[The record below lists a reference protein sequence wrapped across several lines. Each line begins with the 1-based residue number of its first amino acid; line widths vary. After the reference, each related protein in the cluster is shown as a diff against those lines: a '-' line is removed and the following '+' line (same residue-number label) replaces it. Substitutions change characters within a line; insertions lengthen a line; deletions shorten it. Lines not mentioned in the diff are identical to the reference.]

1 MQHVDFPHPRPL
13 PGLSGGLCPAGE
25 GGTKVAVIGAEPY
38 EGIGSMLEVKDLVV
52 HYGGVAAV
60 KGVSF
65 RVPEGTV
72 VSLIGANG
80 AGKSTILR
88 TISGLKGPTSG
99 DILFR
104 GQPIHGRMP
113 HDLVRFGIAHVPEGR
128 RLFPKMTVR
137 ENLLM
142 GAYLQGQKLALEET
156 LATVFEHFPRLRE
169 RLTQRA
175 GSLSGG
181 EQQMLAIGR
190 ALMARPTL
198 LLLDEPSLGLSPLMT
213 AEIGRIIRE
222 INQRRVSIV
231 LVEQNARLA
240 LTLGHYGY
248 VLETGEIVL
257 EGETAA
263 LLADERIKRAYLGV

>member
-1 MQHVDFPHPRPL
+1 ML
-13 PGLSGGLCPAGE
+13 
-25 GGTKVAVIGAEPY
+25 
-38 EGIGSMLEVKDLVV
+38 LEVKDLVV
-52 HYGGVAAV
+52 HYGRVAAV

-65 RVPEGTV
+65 AVPEGAV
-72 VSLIGANG
+72 VSLIGSNG

-88 TISGLKGPTSG
+88 TLSGLKAPTSG
-99 DILFR
+99 ELR
-104 GQPIHGRMP
+104 LQGEPIAGRMP
-113 HDLVRFGIAHVPEGR
+113 HAIVRLGIAHVPEGR

-137 ENLLM
+137 ENLML
-142 GAYLQGQKLALEET
+142 GAYLQSDKRAVDAT
-156 LATVFEHFPRLRE
+156 LAMVFEHFPRLQE

-190 ALMARPTL
+190 ALMARPKL

-222 INQRRVSIV
+222 INQRQVSIV

-240 LTLGHYGY
+240 LTLGHRGY
-248 VLETGEIVL
+248 VLETGTVVL
-257 EGETAA
+257 EGDTAK
-263 LLADERIKRAYLGV
+263 LLADDRVKRAYLGI

>member
-1 MQHVDFPHPRPL
+1 
-13 PGLSGGLCPAGE
+13 
-25 GGTKVAVIGAEPY
+25 
-38 EGIGSMLEVKDLVV
+38 MLDVKDLVV

-65 RVPEGTV
+65 RVPDGAV

-88 TISGLKGPTSG
+88 TISGLKAPTSG
-99 DILFR
+99 DIRF
-104 GQPIHGRMP
+104 GTQAIGGRSA
-113 HDLVRFGIAHVPEGR
+113 HELVRLGIAHVPEGR
-128 RLFPKMTVR
+128 RLFPKMTVY
-137 ENLLM
+137 ENLLL
-142 GAYLQGQKLALEET
+142 GAYLQPDRRVVEAA
-156 LATVFEHFPRLRE
+156 LATVFAHFPRLRE
-169 RLTQRA
+169 RLSQRA

-190 ALMARPTL
+190 ALMARPRL

-213 AEIGRIIRE
+213 AEIARIVRD
-222 INQRRVSIV
+222 INQLGVSIV

-248 VLETGEIVL
+248 VLETGAIVL
-257 EGETAA
+257 EGETSR
-263 LLADERIKRAYLGV
+263 LLADERVKRAYLGV

>member
-1 MQHVDFPHPRPL
+1 
-13 PGLSGGLCPAGE
+13 
-25 GGTKVAVIGAEPY
+25 
-38 EGIGSMLEVKDLVV
+38 MLEVKDLVV

-60 KGVSF
+60 MGVSF

-88 TISGLKGPTSG
+88 TISGLKAPSRG
-99 DILFR
+99 DVHFE
-104 GQPIHGRMP
+104 GRAIGGCP
-113 HDLVRFGIAHVPEGR
+113 AHDIVRQGIAHVPEGR

-142 GAYLQGQKLALEET
+142 GAYLQTEKQAMEAT
-156 LATVFEHFPRLRE
+156 LATVCEHFPRLRE
-169 RLTQRA
+169 RFAQQA

-190 ALMARPTL
+190 ALMARPKL

-222 INQRRVSIV
+222 INHHGVSIV

-248 VLETGEIVL
+248 VLETGRIVL
-257 EGETAA
+257 AGETAQ
-263 LLADERIKRAYLGV
+263 LLADEGVKRAYLGV

>member
-1 MQHVDFPHPRPL
+1 M
-13 PGLSGGLCPAGE
+13 
-25 GGTKVAVIGAEPY
+25 KVAVIGAEPY
-38 EGIGSMLEVKDLVV
+38 EGIGNMLEVKDLVV

-65 RVPEGTV
+65 QVPEGTV

-142 GAYLQGQKLALEET
+142 GAYLQGQKPVLEET

-263 LLADERIKRAYLGV
+263 LLADERVKRAYLGV

>member
-1 MQHVDFPHPRPL
+1 ML
-13 PGLSGGLCPAGE
+13 
-25 GGTKVAVIGAEPY
+25 
-38 EGIGSMLEVKDLVV
+38 LEVKDLVV

-65 RVPEGTV
+65 QVPEGAV

-88 TISGLKGPTSG
+88 TISGLKAPTSG
-99 DILFR
+99 DLRFQDRSI
-104 GQPIHGRMP
+104 GASMP
-113 HDLVRFGIAHVPEGR
+113 HDIVRLGIAHVPEGR

-137 ENLLM
+137 ENLAL
-142 GAYLQGQKLALEET
+142 GAYLQPDRQALDQT
-156 LATVFEHFPRLRE
+156 LAMVFEHFPRLRE
-169 RLTQRA
+169 RFTQRA

-190 ALMARPTL
+190 ALMARPKL

-222 INQRRVSIV
+222 INQHRVSIV

-248 VLETGEIVL
+248 VLETGHIVL
-257 EGETAA
+257 EGETSQ
-263 LLADERIKRAYLGV
+263 LMADERVKHAYLGV

>member
-1 MQHVDFPHPRPL
+1 
-13 PGLSGGLCPAGE
+13 
-25 GGTKVAVIGAEPY
+25 
-38 EGIGSMLEVKDLVV
+38 MLLDVKDLVV

-65 RVPEGTV
+65 QVPEGAV

-88 TISGLKGPTSG
+88 TISGLKAPTSG
-99 DILFR
+99 DLRFQNQFI
-104 GQPIHGRMP
+104 GASTP
-113 HDLVRFGIAHVPEGR
+113 HDIVRLGIAHVPEGR

-137 ENLLM
+137 ENLAM
-142 GAYLQGQKLALEET
+142 GAYLQQDKQALDET
-156 LATVFEHFPRLRE
+156 LAMVFEHFPRLRE
-169 RLTQRA
+169 WLTQRA

-190 ALMARPTL
+190 ALMARPKL

-222 INQRRVSIV
+222 INQRQVSIL

-240 LTLGHYGY
+240 LTLGHSGY
-248 VLETGEIVL
+248 VLETGHVVL
-257 EGETAA
+257 EGDTSK
-263 LLADERIKRAYLGV
+263 LMADERVKRAYLGV

>member
-1 MQHVDFPHPRPL
+1 
-13 PGLSGGLCPAGE
+13 
-25 GGTKVAVIGAEPY
+25 
-38 EGIGSMLEVKDLVV
+38 MLEVKDLVV

-65 RVPEGTV
+65 AVPEGAV
-72 VSLIGANG
+72 VSVIGANG

-88 TISGLKGPTSG
+88 TVSGLKAPTSG
-99 DILFR
+99 EIRFEGR
-104 GQPIHGRMP
+104 PIAGSMP
-113 HDLVRFGIAHVPEGR
+113 HAIVRLGVAHVPEGR

-137 ENLLM
+137 ENLLL
-142 GAYLQGQKLALEET
+142 GAYLQPNKQGAEET
-156 LATVFEHFPRLRE
+156 LAMVFEHFPRLQE

-222 INQRRVSIV
+222 INARKVSIV

-240 LTLGHYGY
+240 LTLGHRGY
-248 VLETGEIVL
+248 VLETGSVVL
-257 EGETAA
+257 EGDTSQ
-263 LLADERIKRAYLGV
+263 LLADDRVKRAYLGI

>member
-1 MQHVDFPHPRPL
+1 ML
-13 PGLSGGLCPAGE
+13 
-25 GGTKVAVIGAEPY
+25 
-38 EGIGSMLEVKDLVV
+38 LEVRDLVV

-65 RVPEGTV
+65 QVPEGTV

-88 TISGLKGPTSG
+88 TLSGLKAPTRG
-99 DILFR
+99 EIRFQ
-104 GQPIHGRMP
+104 GQPIAGSSP
-113 HDLVRFGIAHVPEGR
+113 HEIVRLGMAHVPEGR

-142 GAYLQGQKLALEET
+142 GAYLQPDKRAAGET
-156 LATVFEHFPRLRE
+156 FAMVFEHFPRLLE

-190 ALMARPTL
+190 ALMARPKL

-222 INQRRVSIV
+222 INQRQVSIV

-240 LTLGHYGY
+240 LTLGHRGY
-248 VLETGEIVL
+248 VLETGAVVL
-257 EGETAA
+257 EGDTAK
-263 LLADERIKRAYLGV
+263 LLADDRVKRAYLGV

>member
-1 MQHVDFPHPRPL
+1 
-13 PGLSGGLCPAGE
+13 
-25 GGTKVAVIGAEPY
+25 
-38 EGIGSMLEVKDLVV
+38 MLLDVKDLVV

-65 RVPEGTV
+65 QVPEGAV

-88 TISGLKGPTSG
+88 TISGLKAPTSG
-99 DILFR
+99 DLRFQNQFI
-104 GQPIHGRMP
+104 GASTP
-113 HDLVRFGIAHVPEGR
+113 HDIVRLGIAHVPEGR

-137 ENLLM
+137 ENLAM
-142 GAYLQGQKLALEET
+142 GAYLQPDRQALDET
-156 LATVFEHFPRLRE
+156 LAMVFEHFPRLRE

-190 ALMARPTL
+190 ALMARPKL

-222 INQRRVSIV
+222 INQRQVSIL

-240 LTLGHYGY
+240 LTLGHSGY
-248 VLETGEIVL
+248 VLETGHVVL
-257 EGETAA
+257 EGDTSK
-263 LLADERIKRAYLGV
+263 LMADERVKRAYLGV

>member
-1 MQHVDFPHPRPL
+1 VV
-13 PGLSGGLCPAGE
+13 LS
-25 GGTKVAVIGAEPY
+25 VAHN
-38 EGIGSMLEVKDLVV
+38 EGISNMLEVKDLVV

-60 KGVSF
+60 QDVSF
-65 RVPEGTV
+65 QVPEGTV

-88 TISGLKGPTSG
+88 TISGLKRPTSG
-99 DILFR
+99 DIRFR
-104 GQPIHGRMP
+104 GQPIAGRMP
-113 HDLVRFGIAHVPEGR
+113 HDLVRLGIAHVPEGR

-142 GAYLQGQKLALEET
+142 GAYLQSQKPALEET

-169 RLTQRA
+169 RLSQRA

-213 AEIGRIIRE
+213 AEIGRIIHD
-222 INQRRVSIV
+222 IHQRRVSII

-263 LLADERIKRAYLGV
+263 LLADERVKRAYLGV